1 MKYKNRLIDCIFKI
15 VLAKRVKIFI
25 VSNLFILWLN
35 RELNIMG
42 NRTDQLKK
50 QKKIKSFSRNGQ

>member
-50 QKKIKSFSRNGQ
+50 QKK